1 MQILKPEIEELKK
14 KYPNDK
20 QMVGA
25 KQMELFRS
33 AGVNPMGGC
42 LPMLLQ
48 MPILFAMYRFFPNS
62 IELRQEP
69 FLWATDLSHYDSIMH
84 LPFTIPL
91 YGDHVSLFTLLM
103 AITSFGYTRM
113 TMSQQQMSVGN
124 DDMMATQMKIMQYV
138 TPFMFL
144 FMFNSF
150 SAALSYYYFLFNLL
164 SIIQTY
170 VLKKFFINEDALRAE
185 IEFNKKQPKK
195 KSSWQNRMD
204 QMMDQQKAVQEKRK
218 GK

>member
-1 MQILKPEIEELKK
+1 MNKFLIIPVFNVLGKFISNYGIIILILTVLWKLVLAPLNRKQLLSTSKMQILKPEIEELKK
-14 KYPNDK
+14 KYPKDK

-91 YGDHVSLFTLLM
+91 YGDHVSLFTLL
-103 AITSFGYTRM
+103 ISL
-113 TMSQQQMSVGN
+113 
-124 DDMMATQMKIMQYV
+124 I
-138 TPFMFL
+138 
-144 FMFNSF
+144 
-150 SAALSYYYFLFNLL
+150 
-164 SIIQTY
+164 
-170 VLKKFFINEDALRAE
+170 
-185 IEFNKKQPKK
+185 
-195 KSSWQNRMD
+195 
-204 QMMDQQKAVQEKRK
+204 
-218 GK
+218 